1 MPYCWKCG
9 AELEEDAKSCAVCGT
24 PVGSPPTEP
33 RARRK
38 AQPISP
44 LAIILIAII
53 AAVAIVIGLTFIPIY
68 EVGPVNSQISIPR
81 KTGVSTLNLNLDVDV
96 GHVNIRFEN
105 LMSEPQ
111 SPSIIVNTT
120 AAGRVSVFGSN
131 AALDRYMPVSQ
142 NETVGNVLTVTAEQ
156 KADGVSWL
164 WGSSINVTLDVI
176 IDWSMNTSL
185 NVKTTTGGI
194 LLETRAGVTLN
205 STSLQATTGG
215 AEANIG
221 QDVIL
226 GGDFSIKT
234 TTGGV
239 KLSWNNP
246 TVTNSVRVDATT
258 TTGGV
263 DVTFKQHDK
272 LAGNVTLRAEAVTGG
287 INFTVDIK
295 NSIGAR
301 IESAVTTGGID
312 VARQT
317 GFSGTE
323 TPLQSN
329 NYPADRKIDVIL
341 KTTTGGIHID
351 AKYTP

>member
-1 MPYCWKCG
+1 MLYCWKCG
-9 AELEEDAKSCAVCGT
+9 AKLEEDAKFCAVCGT
-24 PVGSPPTEP
+24 PVGPPPTEP

-38 AQPISP
+38 TQPLSP

-53 AAVAIVIGLTFIPIY
+53 AVAAILIGLTFIPIY

-81 KTGVSTLNLNLDVDV
+81 KTGVNTLNLNLDVDV
-96 GHVNIRFEN
+96 GHVNIHFEN
-105 LMSEPQ
+105 LTSEPQ
-111 SPSIIVNTT
+111 SPSIIINTT

-131 AALDRYMPVSQ
+131 IALDRYMPVSQ
-142 NETVGNVLTVTAEQ
+142 NETVGNILTVTAEQ
-156 KADGVSWL
+156 KADGVSRL
-164 WGSSINVTLDVI
+164 WSSSINVTLDVI
-176 IDWSMNTSL
+176 IDWSMETSL

-194 LLETRAGVTLN
+194 LLNTQAGIILN

-215 AEANIG
+215 AEANLA
-221 QDVIL
+221 QDVIVT
-226 GGDFSIKT
+226 GDFSIKT

-263 DVTFKQHDK
+263 DVTFTQYDK
-272 LAGNVTLRAEAVTGG
+272 LAGNITLRAEAITGG
-287 INFTVDIK
+287 INFTLDIK
-295 NSIGAR
+295 NNIGAK
-301 IESAVTTGGID
+301 IESTVTTGGIN
-312 VARQT
+312 VARQD
-317 GFSGTE
+317 GFSGTK

-329 NYPADRKIDVIL
+329 NYPADHKIDATL

>member
-1 MPYCWKCG
+1 MPYCLKCG
-9 AELEEDAKSCAVCGT
+9 AKLEEDAKFCAVCGT
-24 PVGSPPTEP
+24 PVGSSPIEP
-33 RARRK
+33 RTRRK

-53 AAVAIVIGLTFIPIY
+53 AVAAILIGLTFIPIY

-81 KTGVSTLNLNLDVDV
+81 KTGVNTLNLILDVDV
-96 GHVNIRFEN
+96 GHVNIHFKN
-105 LMSEPQ
+105 LTSEPQ
-111 SPSIIVNTT
+111 SPSIIINTT
-120 AAGRVSVFGSN
+120 AAGRASVFGLN
-131 AALDRYMPVSQ
+131 TALDRYMPVSQ
-142 NETVGNVLTVTAEQ
+142 NETVGNILTVTAEQ
-156 KADGVSWL
+156 KGVSWL
-164 WGSSINVTLDVI
+164 MGPSINVTLDVI

-194 LLETRAGVTLN
+194 LLETQAGVILN

-215 AEANIG
+215 TEANIV
-221 QDVIL
+221 QDVIV

-246 TVTNSVRVDATT
+246 TVTNSVIVDTTT

-263 DVTFKQHDK
+263 DVTLTQYDK
-272 LAGNVTLRAEAVTGG
+272 LAGDIILRAEAATGG
-287 INFTVDIK
+287 INLTLDIQNDIAAK
-295 NSIGAR
+295 
-301 IESAVTTGGID
+301 IESTVTTGGIN
-312 VARQT
+312 VVRQD
-317 GFSGTE
+317 GFSGTK

-329 NYPADRKIDVIL
+329 NYPADQKNYVTLR
-341 KTTTGGIHID
+341 TTTSGIHID

>member
-1 MPYCWKCG
+1 MAYCWKCG
-9 AELEEDAKSCAVCGT
+9 AKLEEDAKFCHVCGT
-24 PVGSPPTEP
+24 AVSPPVTEP
-33 RARRK
+33 RRRK

-53 AAVAIVIGLTFIPIY
+53 AVAAILIGLTFIPIY

-81 KTGVSTLNLNLDVDV
+81 KTGVNTLNLSLNVDV
-96 GHVNIRFEN
+96 GHVNIHFQN
-105 LMSEPQ
+105 LTSAPQ
-111 SPSIIVNTT
+111 SPSIIINTT

-131 AALDRYMPVSQ
+131 TVLNRYMPTSQ
-142 NETVGNVLTVTAEQ
+142 NQTVGNVLTVTAEQ
-156 KADGVSWL
+156 KADGISWL
-164 WGSSINVTLDVI
+164 WSSSLNVTLDVI

-185 NVKTTTGGI
+185 NIKTTTGGI
-194 LLETRAGVTLN
+194 LLNTQPGVILN

-215 AEANIG
+215 AEANLA
-221 QDVIL
+221 QDVIVT
-226 GGDFSIKT
+226 GDFSVKT

-246 TVTNSVRVDATT
+246 TVTNSVKVNATT

-263 DVTFKQHDK
+263 DVTFTQYDK
-272 LAGNVTLRAEAVTGG
+272 LEGNITLKAEAVTGG
-287 INFTVDIK
+287 INFTLDIK
-295 NSIGAR
+295 NNIGAK
-301 IESAVTTGGID
+301 IESTVTTGGIN
-312 VARQT
+312 VARQD
-317 GFSGTE
+317 GFSGTK

-329 NYPADRKIDVIL
+329 NYPSDQRIDAIL